1 MQIVR
6 TKQGHSLFNVLARQF
21 RNVPIALLLVAC
33 GSEAGSADTVAKSDA
48 STASSSVE
56 VLGEITAELNGES
69 RTWYV
74 TREYKYGRWISES
87 SPAFRGE
94 GTVFLSGHVSK
105 DTTTN
110 PVGLL
115 ILKAH
120 VRSSDS
126 GPDVQS
132 ANITFAGADMWL
144 GRYGSEYGGDATVQ
158 FNTVSHEGGVTRLS
172 GTFSGTLPYKSN
184 ASAESDMGNVVEL
197 ENGRF
202 DINLLVS
209 N

>member
-1 MQIVR
+1 MGVVSEKFVIDMRRLSFVVFA
-6 TKQGHSLFNVLARQF
+6 TLLA
-21 RNVPIALLLVAC
+21 AC
-33 GSEAGSADTVAKSDA
+33 GSEAGSADDIGKPAA
-48 STASSSVE
+48 STGSSSVE
-56 VLGEITAELNGES
+56 VLGEITAKLNGES

-74 TREYKYGRWISES
+74 TREYRYGRWISES
-87 SPAFRGE
+87 DQGFRGE
-94 GTVFLSGHVSK
+94 GTVILSGHVSK
-105 DTTTN
+105 DTITN
-110 PVGLL
+110 PLD
-115 ILKAH
+115 ILMLNAH
-120 VRSSDS
+120 VSSTDS

-132 ANITFAGADMWL
+132 ANITFGGANIWQ

-184 ASAESDMGNVVEL
+184 ASADPDMGNVVEL